1 MAKKLNVCCPLQT
14 DCERKCTH
22 EGHELDCDYYKNNAR
37 DDLVIADQEAIR
49 ERQIRER
56 EEQIY
61 EESLNKVPD
70 EEDIESTEE
79 SVVPQSGKNCHCQGC
94 TNIYCTCA
102 GMKKAPERMAC
113 DGYNNCSQSGC
124 TFTIKHQ
131 DDDATV
137 EQTTDEANSESIGNI
152 VMIPID
158 VLHPHPDNPRKD
170 LGDLTELAESIK
182 VNGVLQNLTVVP
194 YYSKV
199 HYRVMDGLYTVI
211 IGHRRLAAAKIAGLN
226 KLPCVIVKLSKEEQL
241 TTMLAEN
248 MQRSDLSLYEQ
259 AKSFQQLYIDF
270 GKSVEEIAEMSGFS
284 ETTVRRRKK
293 LADLD
298 EKKFKKACD
307 RGATLFDFAEL
318 DKIEDPAEKDE
329 CLSALGTANFKN
341 TLATALGNQKA
352 RKRREKWLE
361 QLPTFA
367 TKIETK
373 DFVGEDY
380 VHMVFFRNLGSWTK
394 EDEIEKPSDAD
405 EVRYFYIVHNS
416 QIDIYKEKFANE
428 AEEAE
433 AQRKEEIK
441 AAQEAKYSQ
450 LCEISRR
457 HFRLRLEFITNYG
470 KAKSNASIISRNAM
484 NAILHM
490 TRSHGYCYHYN
501 YCTLAELLSIPCD
514 AKSNSIDQDAFR
526 KRISEAPDFAL
537 LCSAYWLMDSERQ
550 AYVHQQW
557 DSAAQMYMSRWQDNQ
572 TLDEVYYF
580 LEELGYQTS
589 DEERQMRRGTHPL
602 FDPPASEV

>member
-1 MAKKLNVCCPLQT
+1 MAKKLNARCPLQT
-14 DCERKCTH
+14 ECERKCDH
-22 EGHELDCDYYKNNAR
+22 EGHELDCDYYHWNAR
-37 DDLVIADQEAIR
+37 PGLVIEDQEVIR
-49 ERQIRER
+49 RKRER
-56 EEQIY
+56 EQEDLMY
-61 EESLNKVPD
+61 AELFCEDLDDDNP
-70 EEDIESTEE
+70 EEDT
-79 SVVPQSGKNCHCQGC
+79 SGED
-94 TNIYCTCA
+94 
-102 GMKKAPERMAC
+102 P
-113 DGYNNCSQSGC
+113 
-124 TFTIKHQ
+124 
-131 DDDATV
+131 V
-137 EQTTDEANSESIGNI
+137 ENHSAAVGKL
-152 VMIPID
+152 VMIPIEQ
-158 VLHPHPDNPRKD
+158 LYPHPDNPRKE

-182 VNGVLQNLTVVP
+182 ANGVLQNLTVVP
-194 YYSKV
+194 GHKISVNEWVAICKREGVSKNSALGT
-199 HYRVMDGLYTVI
+199 YDNCAYAPDGYMVI
-211 IGHRRLAAAKIAGLN
+211 IGHRRMGASKVAGLTE
-226 KLPCVIVKLSKEEQL
+226 LPCVVVEMTPEEQVA
-241 TTMLAEN
+241 TMLTEN
-248 MQRSDLSLYEQ
+248 MQRTDLTLYEQ

-470 KAKSNASIISRNAM
+470 KAKSNASIISRNAT

-490 TRSHGYCYHYN
+490 TRCHGYCYHYN

-557 DSAAQMYMSRWQDNQ
+557 DSAAQMYMSRWQDNK